1 MMRQRERLAG
11 FVLLPAVLVA
21 VGVLAFFTFRTTLQ
35 VETLRQQSVLEAT
48 LGLANE
54 KADRLDKRIIEEDNA
69 VFAIADPLRLGELG
83 SRWLPTAQRETPTVR
98 AILVLDETRTVLA
111 FASRAGGAFGEE
123 EAFRRL
129 LVRRIYDDMDL
140 AKLAPD
146 ELRHLH
152 RDYRNQ
158 NYLISYWQRVVPAA
172 GGDTANETSE
182 PTRARRYLVV
192 AWHDVGRI
200 VKDTM
205 PALFSE
211 AATPS
216 RVNVVDEDGRIIFGP
231 PLRSGN
237 FTVNVRF
244 PTTLYGWRVQ
254 VSPSASDELTARV
267 RNRALLE
274 LVMVVLSCIVIVL
287 GVATIVVAAERER
300 RISAQKSEFVANVS
314 HELKTPLALVRMF
327 GEMLQSGRVTSEAK
341 RQEYLD
347 IIVGESERLSSLIEN
362 VLDFAR
368 VERGRQAYDF
378 ADGSV
383 GDAVAKAVNVYR
395 YRAEREAVDLVAEI
409 EPALPNAR
417 IDERAIQL
425 AVINLIDN
433 ALKYAKGT
441 DTVIVRVTREGHA
454 LVVRVIDHG
463 PGVPAEDRE
472 RIFERFVRGSTARGA
487 DGAGGVRGS
496 GIGLSLVKHIVE
508 SHGGRVWVETAEN
521 GLPERAARIASGASG
536 ANATSLGHG
545 ARGGDGSDRAVASG
559 SDDPSF
565 PAPQSVE
572 AGHGATFV
580 LTIPGSPTPAGGAP
594 NMAGSAAP
602 VPPPPGGRRRR
613 RGTRARRGAVLG
625 ES

>member
-1 MMRQRERLAG
+1 MARRRERLAS

-21 VGVLAFFTFRTTLQ
+21 VGILAFVTLRTTLQ

-48 LGLANE
+48 LGLASE
-54 KADRLDKRIIEEDNA
+54 KADRLDKRIIEQDNV
-69 VFAIADPLRLGELG
+69 VFAIADPLRLSELG
-83 SRWLPTAQRETPTVR
+83 QRWLPTAQRETPTVR

-129 LVRRIYDDMDL
+129 LVRRMYDDMDL
-140 AKLAPD
+140 AKQTPD

-152 RDYRNQ
+152 REYKNQ
-158 NYLISYWQRVVPAA
+158 SYLISYWERTVPASNSDPQA
-172 GGDTANETSE
+172 E
-182 PTRARRYLVV
+182 PTRTRRYLVV

-216 RVNVVDEDGRIIFGP
+216 RVNVVDEEGRIIFGP
-231 PLRSGN
+231 PLRSGE
-237 FTVNVRF
+237 FTVGRPF

-267 RNRALLE
+267 RNRAMLE
-274 LVMVVLSCIVIVL
+274 LVMVVLSCVVIVL

-300 RISAQKSEFVANVS
+300 RISALKSEFVANVS

-327 GEMLQSGRVTSEAK
+327 GEMLQSGRITSEAK

-347 IIVGESERLSSLIEN
+347 IIVSESERLSSLIEN

-383 GDAVAKAVNVYR
+383 GDAVSKAVNVYR
-395 YRAEREAVDLVAEI
+395 YRAEREGVDLVAEI
-409 EPALPNAR
+409 EPSLPLAY

-425 AVINLIDN
+425 ALINLIDN
-433 ALKYAKGT
+433 ALKYARGT
-441 DTVIVRVTREGHA
+441 QTVFVRATHEGPSVIIR
-454 LVVRVIDHG
+454 VVDQG
-463 PGVPAEDRE
+463 PGVPADDRE

-508 SHGGRVWVETAEN
+508 SHQGRVWVESGEN
-521 GLPERAARIASGASG
+521 GGSGHPVGG
-536 ANATSLGHG
+536 AGAETKVPLGAVSPTG
-545 ARGGDGSDRAVASG
+545 PGYGGR
-559 SDDPSF
+559 
-565 PAPQSVE
+565 
-572 AGHGATFV
+572 GATFV
-580 LTIPGSPTPAGGAP
+580 LTIPVLADLAAESEAGGSDASEG
-594 NMAGSAAP
+594 NAR
-602 VPPPPGGRRRR
+602 PPKRTGRPRRPPR
-613 RGTRARRGAVLG
+613 RRGAVLG